1 MSRRPDQNA
10 IRAFVLE
17 SFEGAGAPPADIL
30 DQAVAF
36 LAAWSSLD
44 IRQQFALQQRALG
57 KQYDLIAREYAAT
70 FPGET
75 ITPAGVAASIIAASK
90 AAQASLAP
98 DLFPTTSAPTIS
110 APVRGISSSANRK
123 SVNRRKPHRPPQAPV

>member
-30 DQAVAF
+30 AQAVAF

-57 KQYDLIAREYAAT
+57 KPLELIAREYAAT
-70 FPGET
+70 FPGAT
-75 ITPAGVAASIIAASK
+75 ITPAGISASITAASK
-90 AAQASLAP
+90 QAQAFLAP
-98 DLFPTTSAPTIS
+98 GLFPTTSAPPTGDAS
-110 APVRGISSSANRK
+110 RGISSSANRK
-123 SVNRRKPHRPPQAPV
+123 SLNRRKPPQPPQAPV